1 MVLQHDKEPIFY
13 IIFFPN
19 DSVSIVRL
27 KYMKYMKKFIDGYK
41 QRKGTT
47 KRKKLN
53 KALEIA
59 KKEYL
64 GENPDLSMYI

>member
-1 MVLQHDKEPIFY
+1 
-13 IIFFPN
+13 
-19 DSVSIVRL
+19 
-27 KYMKYMKKFIDGYK
+27 MKKFIDGYK